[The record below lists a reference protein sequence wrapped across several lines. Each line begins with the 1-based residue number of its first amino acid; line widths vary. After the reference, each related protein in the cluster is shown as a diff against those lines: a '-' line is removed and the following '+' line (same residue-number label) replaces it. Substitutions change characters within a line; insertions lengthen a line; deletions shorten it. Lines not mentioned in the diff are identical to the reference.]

1 MAIQIKIN
9 CACGQ
14 HYAFDVEPDQGRMP
28 SDVTCPACGANGT
41 AEANDIIA
49 RSFPMQPGVVAA
61 SVPRKRV
68 FIATAAQ
75 QPANATASAQAAAAQ
90 DTAPPLAQL
99 DFTRAINEAR
109 AKIFWGD
116 TRQQAIVCLASHG
129 IAHAEASTVVDGLM
143 KARAAT
149 IRANGIRKIF
159 VGIGLMLVPVVSLAI
174 FLYFRVIPIK
184 LFAITLAIGAWGAW
198 MVIKGTFMTVAPKA
212 ETGDVANQ

>member
-1 MAIQIKIN
+1 
-9 CACGQ
+9 
-14 HYAFDVEPDQGRMP
+14 
-28 SDVTCPACGANGT
+28 
-41 AEANDIIA
+41 
-49 RSFPMQPGVVAA
+49 MQPGVVAA